1 MYLSC
6 PQKSLYA
13 LPYYLRA
20 VVTYALDLVL
30 IDYLYNHRT
39 INICT
44 LTQQTHSYSL
54 GLGSLML
61 IFTLVKE
68 FKTITFLIKRMIQ
81 NYYLTS
87 FMFLTIKTMLT
98 RFVNKAVVQGLE
110 LPTIHI
116 IKFLTLLHDDEK

>member
-1 MYLSC
+1 
-6 PQKSLYA
+6 
-13 LPYYLRA
+13 
-20 VVTYALDLVL
+20 
-30 IDYLYNHRT
+30 
-39 INICT
+39 
-44 LTQQTHSYSL
+44 
-54 GLGSLML
+54 ML
-61 IFTLVKE
+61 IFTLKE

-116 IKFLTLLHDDEK
+116 KVLNPTS